1 MRNIF
6 IFLAATVM
14 ATACNN
20 SANKEKEENSDQKEI
35 KKTLETYNNHLI
47 KGEYAAMTDYIYPGI
62 FQDFS
67 KEDIIAGQQQSM
79 HSPLFDVTIKS
90 ITVDSVSAI
99 IPHGENKYALAINRA
114 KNSFQFKNDATEELL
129 NAYCKSLANS
139 LGEENVKC
147 NAADKKVDVT
157 MQDVAFFIYPG
168 KEKKWFTLG
177 TANPEDVNKFI
188 PEEVRNQL
196 GMKAELNK

>member
-1 MRNIF
+1 MRNTI
-6 IFLAATVM
+6 IFLATGLLIV
-14 ATACNN
+14 ACNN
-20 SANKEKEENSDQKEI
+20 SAKKEKEENGDQKEI
-35 KKTLETYNNHLI
+35 KKTLEAYNNHLV

-62 FQDFS
+62 FQDFT
-67 KEDIIAGQQQSM
+67 KEEIIAGQQQSM
-79 HSPLFDVTIKS
+79 HSPLFDVTITS

-99 IPHGENKYALAINRA
+99 IPHGADKYALAINRA
-114 KNSFQFKNDATEELL
+114 NNSFQFKSDATEELL
-129 NAYCKSLANS
+129 DAYCKSLANS

-147 NAADKKVDVT
+147 NTADKNVDVT
-157 MQDVAFFIYPG
+157 MQDVAFFIYSG

-196 GMKAELNK
+196 GMKREQGK